1 MVENDER
8 WSSTANIFFDLWSP
22 LLDHEK
28 DLISRSIDVQNYNK
42 NDIIY
47 KIGETP
53 INIMYI
59 LEGRVKISRDT
70 DDGRPKIIRIFCD
83 GQFFAYRA
91 FFAGEDY
98 TTDCVAIESSRIVTF
113 PTNVIARLI
122 DGNKN
127 IMRFF
132 YKELAK
138 GLGMSDYRVASL
150 AQKHLRGRLA
160 ETLIFLSNSFGTD
173 SDGWIHGKTTRSD
186 IANLANMTTSNAIRT
201 IAAFRKE
208 GIIETEGK
216 KIRIVKPERL
226 QFISGKE

>member
-42 NDIIY
+42 NETIY

-53 INIMYI
+53 VNIMYI
-59 LEGRVKISRDT
+59 LDGRVKISRDT

-91 FFAGEDY
+91 FFAGDDY

-150 AQKHLRGRLA
+150 AQEAPTRTFGRN
-160 ETLIFLSNSFGTD
+160 TNIP
-173 SDGWIHGKTTRSD
+173 
-186 IANLANMTTSNAIRT
+186 
-201 IAAFRKE
+201 
-208 GIIETEGK
+208 
-216 KIRIVKPERL
+216 VK
-226 QFISGKE
+226 